1 MHHGRAVWGLVVTTL
16 VASVVTT
23 VPLASPTAAADPWI
37 DTSDRN
43 AVLSAWR
50 AEFDRTEPAM
60 AFSGDVAKCVAGST
74 SQAYRDSVLQRVNWY
89 RRMAGVGTVTEN
101 TAFSNHNQQTALM
114 MSAEGNLS
122 HTPGSEWACR
132 TADGAAAAGKS
143 NLALGIAGVDAID
156 AYMQDFGASNT
167 EVGHRRTI
175 LYPQLQEIGT
185 GDIPFGPSSWASN
198 SLYVFDAHLWDPRPD
213 VRENRDFVAWP
224 PPGYVPAET
233 VWGRWSFSLARA
245 DFSSAAV
252 SVKGP
257 DGPVHVDILERV
269 QSGGLMA
276 PEAAIVFA
284 VDGDTNSAV
293 FETPTNG
300 DECYEVSISGVTM
313 SGSPVDVFSYAT
325 CLIDPSQ
332 KVESNQSVDRRV
344 TPNPVDAEPASGD
357 TENCLDLRFSAW
369 TTPCWAVG
377 TPQNLPFADVTTS
390 WQLDPVGWMVAND
403 ITTGVT
409 PDRFDPNGLVTR
421 AQAATFIWRMA
432 GQPAPP
438 GDAPIFRDVPAGTWF
453 EDAVRWMAATGI
465 TTGTSATEFSP
476 DAIATRAHLTAFLW
490 RLVDEPDTGDA
501 RQFHD
506 VTALWQ
512 HGPVGWAASAG
523 VTIGT
528 SDTTFDPE
536 LPVTRG
542 QAAAMIARTADAVA
556 REAHT

>member
-1 MHHGRAVWGLVVTTL
+1 
-16 VASVVTT
+16 
-23 VPLASPTAAADPWI
+23 
-37 DTSDRN
+37 
-43 AVLSAWR
+43 
-50 AEFDRTEPAM
+50 
-60 AFSGDVAKCVAGST
+60 
-74 SQAYRDSVLQRVNWY
+74 
-89 RRMAGVGTVTEN
+89 
-101 TAFSNHNQQTALM
+101 
-114 MSAEGNLS
+114 
-122 HTPGSEWACR
+122 
-132 TADGAAAAGKS
+132 
-143 NLALGIAGVDAID
+143 
-156 AYMQDFGASNT
+156 MQDFGASNT

-224 PPGYVPAET
+224 PPGYVPAVS

-409 PDRFDPNGLVTR
+409 PNRFDPNGLVRTSSGSHLHLAHGR
-421 AQAATFIWRMA
+421 SARSSWRCTDL
-432 GQPAPP
+432 P
-438 GDAPIFRDVPAGTWF
+438 GRSRRNLVRRCRPLDGGNRDHDRNECDRVLPRR
-453 EDAVRWMAATGI
+453 DRDP
-465 TTGTSATEFSP
+465 SP
-476 DAIATRAHLTAFLW
+476 SHRRSVATR
-490 RLVDEPDTGDA
+490 G
-501 RQFHD
+501 
-506 VTALWQ
+506 
-512 HGPVGWAASAG
+512 
-523 VTIGT
+523 
-528 SDTTFDPE
+528 
-536 LPVTRG
+536 
-542 QAAAMIARTADAVA
+542 
-556 REAHT
+556 